1 MLPLALATVWYSLVP
16 SLKSE
21 VLLPLKSVSNN
32 EEEWDEGEEEE
43 WLEELGKL
51 AIVSGAAILGGLLL
65 KALFDKN
72 TYVHRCPT
80 CNLVIRKGIHR
91 CPRCGTFL
99 NWRGV
104 P

>member
-1 MLPLALATVWYSLVP
+1 M
-16 SLKSE
+16 
-21 VLLPLKSVSNN
+21 SND
-32 EEEWDEGEEEE
+32 EEDWEDEEEE
-43 WLEELGKL
+43 EELWEDLGKL

-72 TYVHRCPT
+72 TYIHRCPT
-80 CNLVIRKGIHR
+80 CNLVIRKGVHS